1 MRCKPKSA
9 IAWQLRFDGFYPGY
23 VRAYQELSAQQ
34 QQAYQTNKALWLI
47 EITEQKTEK
56 LLAYMTEARRNID
69 SSDYA
74 RIGEIIK
81 NDERMLSYLKCDSIL
96 SHKNDHLEA
105 QRASYLSCHK
115 NFDEIKER
123 IKAVTSSR
131 LQSSDDASSRIAH
144 HSYEPELKPKQEKNS
159 NAYFDF

>member
-1 MRCKPKSA
+1 MRCKPKPA
-9 IAWQLRFDGFYPGY
+9 TAWQLRFDGYYPGY
-23 VRAYQELSAQQ
+23 VRAYNELSARQ
-34 QQAYQTNKALWLI
+34 QQAYQDNKALWLI

-81 NDERMLSYLKCDSIL
+81 NDERMLNYLKCDSIL
-96 SHKNDHLEA
+96 AHKNDHLEA
-105 QRASYLSCHK
+105 QRASYLSCRK

-123 IKAVTSSR
+123 IKAVTSSTY
-131 LQSSDDASSRIAH
+131 QSSDDASSRVIQH
-144 HSYEPELKPKQEKNS
+144 TYTLECKLKQAKDS
-159 NAYFDF
+159 NFDLP

>member
-1 MRCKPKSA
+1 MRCKPKPA
-9 IAWQLRFDGFYPGY
+9 TAWQLRFDGYYPGY

-34 QQAYQTNKALWLI
+34 QQAYEDNKALWLI

-81 NDERMLSYLKCDSIL
+81 NDERMLKYLKCELIL
-96 SHKNDHLEA
+96 SHKYDHLEDE
-105 QRASYLSCHK
+105 RALYLSCFQ

-123 IKAVTSSR
+123 IKAVTSSTY
-131 LQSSDDASSRIAH
+131 QSSDDVQSRVVH
-144 HSYEPELKPKQEKNS
+144 HSYKLEYKPKQENDS
-159 NAYFDF
+159 NADFDF

>member
-1 MRCKPKSA
+1 MRCKPKPA
-9 IAWQLRFDGFYPGY
+9 TAWQLRFDGFYPGY

-34 QQAYQTNKALWLI
+34 QQAYQDNKALWLI
-47 EITEQKTEK
+47 EITEQKIEK

-81 NDERMLSYLKCDSIL
+81 NDERMLKYLKCELIL
-96 SHKNDHLEA
+96 SHKNNHLEDE
-105 QRASYLSCHK
+105 RASYLSCLK

-123 IKAVTSSR
+123 IKAVTSSTH
-131 LQSSDDASSRIAH
+131 QSSDDAPSGVTQ
-144 HSYEPELKPKQEKNS
+144 HSYELEPKPKQENDS
-159 NAYFDF
+159 NADFDF